1 MTLDLQALL
10 SDLGKA
16 SPRTKFAAFLGLVLL
31 VAGVTLASVFSAKP
45 HFVLLYSALDD
56 AERVAVEKALASG
69 RVSYRVSSPPAP
81 FSVYVDNDQFDD
93 AQIQVALAEALKR
106 SPIGIN
112 SGTEG
117 SATIFMSSGERA
129 QAMLKR
135 EWQETERL
143 LQQLEFVAR
152 ATVTSSLSESS
163 ALRPRQPP
171 TVSVALLLK
180 GGNQLAAEQ
189 ARTVGKLVRFRFGVP
204 RENVIIT
211 DQSGRILYDESE
223 QTQGGLAGLEP
234 LEHAAHFDSTTAE
247 RVNAYLASAYGENK
261 VRVSVTSEWDFD
273 HQTTIS
279 ETLDGESK
287 EASILKTETRT
298 PQGEATSQA
307 AQAASAGSA
316 VATSKEENTKFEVPR
331 QRLQS
336 VRVSPVLKRL
346 YVSLAL
352 DQSLAVRKAEV
363 QTFVEASVGFDAG
376 RQDVIGVTTTDFSAI
391 APKADDAQGANET
404 AQAGDAGNAG
414 DSGQGMGELMKRG
427 VEIVSALAFA
437 AVLLMSLKKAGSA
450 TPKTS
455 GTTGGPSTAGDVD
468 IDAAALARARIDEL
482 VRSDPRRVGEIL
494 TRWAADETVS
504 SKP

>member
-10 SDLGKA
+10 ADLGKA
-16 SPRTKFAAFLGLVLL
+16 SPRAKFAAFLGLVIL
-31 VAGVTLASVFSAKP
+31 VAGITLASVYSAKP

-56 AERVAVEKALASG
+56 SERVAVEKALASG

-81 FSVYVDNDQFDD
+81 FSVYVNDDQFDD

-106 SPIGIN
+106 SPLGIN

-117 SATIFMSSGERA
+117 SASIFMSSGERA

-143 LQQLEFVAR
+143 LEQLEFVSR
-152 ATVTSSLSESS
+152 ATVTSSLVEGS
-163 ALRPRQPP
+163 ALRPRPPP

-180 GGNQLAAEQ
+180 GGNQLAAAQ
-189 ARTVGKLVRFRFGVP
+189 AQTVGKLVRFRFGVP

-211 DQSGRILYDESE
+211 DQSGRVLYDESE
-223 QTQGGLAGLEP
+223 QSQTGLAGLEP

-247 RVNAYLASAYGENK
+247 RVNAYLASAYGEDK

-273 HQTTIS
+273 HQTTVS

-287 EASILKTETRT
+287 EASIFKTETRT
-298 PQGEATSQA
+298 PQGEGTSQT
-307 AQAASAGSA
+307 AQPAASGAA
-316 VATSKEENTKFEVPR
+316 LATSKEETTQFEVPR
-331 QRLQS
+331 QRLQT

-363 QTFVEASVGFDAG
+363 QTFVEAAVGFDSG
-376 RQDVIGVTTTDFSAI
+376 RQDVIGVTTTDFAAI
-391 APKADDAQGANET
+391 TTKADAASGAGEGTEAADAA
-404 AQAGDAGNAG
+404 AAD

-437 AVLLMSLKKAGSA
+437 AVLLMSLKKGSA
-450 TPKTS
+450 AKAE
-455 GTTGGPSTAGDVD
+455 GGAATGEAGAAGNLDV
-468 IDAAALARARIDEL
+468 DAAALARARIDEL

-494 TRWAADETVS
+494 TRWAADETVAG
-504 SKP
+504 KP